1 MQAELFFSEM
11 NGVTEGKR
19 SAGALPNNR
28 LVIVNH
34 IASVAY
40 TKYIIILNFS
50 LNGGARTGQFYVLYF
65 TVRPAK
71 FKSLSELTSSLS
83 I

>member
-40 TKYIIILNFS
+40 TKYI
-50 LNGGARTGQFYVLYF
+50 Y
-65 TVRPAK
+65 
-71 FKSLSELTSSLS
+71 
-83 I
+83 

>member
-11 NGVTEGKR
+11 NGVTKGKR

-28 LVIVNH
+28 LVIVSH

-40 TKYIIILNFS
+40 IKFLFKWGRKDWSILRAVFHC
-50 LNGGARTGQFYVLYF
+50 A
-65 TVRPAK
+65 AC
-71 FKSLSELTSSLS
+71 
-83 I
+83 

>member
-1 MQAELFFSEM
+1 MENWGFAESMMQAELFFSEM

-28 LVIVNH
+28 LVMVSH

-40 TKYIIILNFS
+40 TKYI
-50 LNGGARTGQFYVLYF
+50 Y
-65 TVRPAK
+65 
-71 FKSLSELTSSLS
+71 
-83 I
+83 